1 MVRQKMVRRKSVN
14 EADISR
20 VREQLDQAIE
30 SLIER
35 GLAPI
40 GVDQLREA
48 ARLLEGIRQT
58 AASEPVSPAV
68 AAMLR
73 DLAPRTARAGELL
86 DSAAA
91 FYRGWLQV
99 TPALP
104 EDYTPEGAWAPAAGR
119 SSPSGNLSL
128 EA

>member
-1 MVRQKMVRRKSVN
+1 MLRGNVVRRKSIN

-20 VREQLDQAIE
+20 VREQLDQAIA
-30 SLIER
+30 SLIEC

-58 AASEPVSPAV
+58 AASEPVSPALET
-68 AAMLR
+68 ALR
-73 DLAPRTARAGELL
+73 ELTPRATRAGELL

-104 EDYTPEGAWAPAAGR
+104 EDYTPEGVWAPGGR
-119 SSPSGNLSL
+119 SNASGNLSL